1 MKPTLTDLER
11 LAREA
16 GSILRNGY
24 NTPHTVHFK
33 GTIDLVTEADH
44 ASEAFLLG
52 EIRAKF
58 PGGHILAEESGNIQG
73 SNADL
78 WHIDPLDGTVNY
90 AHHIPIFCVSIGFS
104 TNGLLTLGVI
114 YDPMRDELF
123 AAEKGK
129 GAFLNGKPIRV
140 SETTELEKSL
150 LVTGFPYDTWDT
162 ELDNFKYFERLAK
175 KTQGVRRLGSAALD
189 ACYVAA
195 GRFDGFWE
203 FKLKPWDV
211 AAGGLIALEAG
222 AKVTTIDGR
231 EDFLSAPLSILAS
244 TPGIYEAVREQLR
257 QGGDWAQATRS
268 TSGEK

>member
-1 MKPTLTDLER
+1 MKPTLSDLEK
-11 LAREA
+11 LALEA
-16 GSILRNGY
+16 GAILREGY
-24 NTPHTVHFK
+24 NKEHTVHYK

-52 EIRAKF
+52 EIKSRF
-58 PGGHILAEESGNIQG
+58 PGGHILAEESGSIQG
-73 SNADL
+73 SNEDL
-78 WHIDPLDGTVNY
+78 WYIDPLDGTVNY

-104 TNGLLTLGVI
+104 TNRQMTLGVV
-114 YDPMRDELF
+114 YDPMRNELF
-123 AAEKGK
+123 AAERGK
-129 GAFLNGKPIRV
+129 GAFLNSKRIQV
-140 SETTELEKSL
+140 SSITELEKSL

-211 AAGGLIALEAG
+211 AAGGLIAKEAG
-222 AKVTTIDGR
+222 GKVTAIDGR
-231 EDFLSAPLSILAS
+231 DDFLSAPLSILAS
-244 TPGIYEAVREQLR
+244 TPGIYEAVKGQL
-257 QGGDWAQATRS
+257 S
-268 TSGEK
+268 